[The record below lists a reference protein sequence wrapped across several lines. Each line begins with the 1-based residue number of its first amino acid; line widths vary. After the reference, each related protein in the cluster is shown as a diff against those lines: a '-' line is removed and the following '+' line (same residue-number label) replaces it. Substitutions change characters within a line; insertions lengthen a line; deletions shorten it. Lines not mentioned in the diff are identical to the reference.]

1 MIYQIPGAAK
11 PKKDALAISPAI
23 RQTRSHAKAM
33 KSLFAAVLVCLL
45 TLAAGCS
52 LFRHSKRSRA
62 PDLPPAVAV
71 ETEYRDRW
79 TQKRAGE
86 LLASGAAKTDAEA
99 QAMAAA
105 EFARQYP
112 SIGTASGQRRR

>member
-1 MIYQIPGAAK
+1 
-11 PKKDALAISPAI
+11 
-23 RQTRSHAKAM
+23 M

-52 LFRHSKRSRA
+52 LFRHSKRNRA

-79 TQKRAGE
+79 VQKRAGE
-86 LLASGAAKTDAEA
+86 LLASGAAKTDTEA
-99 QAMAAA
+99 QTMAAA

-112 SIGTASGQRRR
+112 FIGTAAGQRRP